1 MRTALRRRVEK
12 LEAAS
17 SGSDEVSHLE
27 WVLWSLRPE
36 SERCDDNPAWVEF
49 SNRFETSSLKRL
61 FEASIYHR
69 PHTS

>member
-17 SGSDEVSHLE
+17 AGSNEITHEE

-36 SERCDDNPAWVEF
+36 SERCDANPKYLDF
-49 SNRFETSSLKRL
+49 CRRFETSSLRRL
-61 FEASIYHR
+61 FEASIYDR